1 MARDDKDVRA
11 TAFHEAGH
19 AVSHWLNAI
28 PFEGVSIARK
38 GDSFGR
44 VMLRKLGRR
53 PFKSWRGDSLTLR
66 QRDRLERHVVVLLAG
81 EIAESCYM
89 RRHNHN
95 GASYDFEMALG
106 LCEGMIET
114 PKECIAYLNWL
125 YVRSRGQITTR
136 ENWLAVHAVATRLL
150 SAKSITGRAAVT
162 VMKKALGGAP
172 RLETRPS

>member
-1 MARDDKDVRA
+1 MTRDDKDVRA

-38 GDSFGR
+38 GKSFGR
-44 VMLRKLGRR
+44 VMFRKFGRR
-53 PFKSWRGDSLTLR
+53 YFESAQDASLTLR
-66 QRDRLERHVVVLLAG
+66 QRDRLERHVVALLAG
-81 EIAESCYM
+81 EIAENRYS

-95 GASYDFEMALG
+95 GASYDYEMALG
-106 LCEGMIET
+106 LCGGMIET

-136 ENWLAVHAVATRLL
+136 ENWLAVRAVATRLL
-150 SAKSITGRAAVT
+150 NVETLTGRDAVSA
-162 VMKKALGGAP
+162 MKKARNAP
-172 RLETRPS
+172 

>member
-1 MARDDKDVRA
+1 MARNDSDVRA

-44 VMLRKLGRR
+44 VMFRKVGRR
-53 PFKSWRGDSLTLR
+53 FVDSAQAGSLTLR
-66 QRDRLERHVVVLLAG
+66 QRDRLERHVVALLAG
-81 EIAESCYM
+81 EIAENRYS

-95 GASYDFEMALG
+95 GASYDYEMALG

-136 ENWLAVHAVATRLL
+136 ENWLAVRAVATRLL
-150 SAKSITGRAAVT
+150 SATSITGRDAVT
-162 VMKKALGGAP
+162 VIKKALDA
-172 RLETRPS
+172 L